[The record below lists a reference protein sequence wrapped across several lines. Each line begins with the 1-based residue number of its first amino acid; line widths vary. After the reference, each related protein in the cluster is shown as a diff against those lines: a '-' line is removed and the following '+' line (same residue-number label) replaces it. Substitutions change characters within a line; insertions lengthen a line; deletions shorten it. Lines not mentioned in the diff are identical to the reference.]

1 MQHRN
6 ARWKPVDAVLAA
18 MFGLGCPPA
27 SAAVGQSYPLKPV
40 RIVVPFAQRRRTGSR
55 RGGWSWG
62 GDGAL
67 PPGLW
72 HRALRRLAIA
82 LVAVVSF
89 LVVPSFAQ
97 PYPSKPVRIVVPFA
111 PGGPNDILARVIAQ
125 KLTEAW
131 GQQVFVENRA
141 GGGTV
146 IGTEVVAKSA
156 PDGHNLLMVSTS
168 HTTNP
173 TLVRKLPFDTLRDL
187 APVILVANSSN
198 VLLAHPSLPA
208 RSVKELIAL
217 AKTRPDQVA
226 YGSGGNG
233 TSTHLSGEMLC
244 QMGGVTMIHVPYK
257 GAGPANIA
265 LISGQITW
273 MFGNAIPS
281 MPLINSGRLR
291 ALAVTGKQPIPAL
304 PGVPT
309 VAATLPGFEANSW
322 YGVSAQGGTPRD
334 VITKLNQDI
343 GRVLRTSDMR
353 ARLEAEG
360 AEAGSG
366 SPEEFGSFFRAEID
380 KWAKVIR
387 SAGIRLE

>member
-1 MQHRN
+1 MQHGSAL
-6 ARWKPVDAVLAA
+6 ARIAGVMLLAC
-18 MFGLGCPPA
+18 LGCGT
-27 SAAVGQSYPLKPV
+27 AAAQNYPV
-40 RIVVPFAQRRRTGSR
+40 
-55 RGGWSWG
+55 
-62 GDGAL
+62 
-67 PPGLW
+67 
-72 HRALRRLAIA
+72 
-82 LVAVVSF
+82 
-89 LVVPSFAQ
+89 
-97 PYPSKPVRIVVPFA
+97 KPVRIVVPFA

-125 KLTEAW
+125 KLTESW

-146 IGTEVVAKSA
+146 IGTEVVAKSP

-187 APVILVANSSN
+187 APVILVANSAN

-208 RSVKELIAL
+208 RSVKELIAV

-233 TSTHLSGEMLC
+233 TSTHLSGEMLS
-244 QMGGVTMIHVPYK
+244 QMGGVKMIHVAYK

-273 MFGNAIPS
+273 MFGNAMPS
-281 MPLINSGRLR
+281 VPYIKSGRLR
-291 ALAVTGKQPIPAL
+291 ALAVTGRRLIPAL

-309 VAATLPGFEANSW
+309 VGATLPGFEANSW
-322 YGVSAQGGTPRD
+322 YGVSVQGGTPRE
-334 VITKLNQDI
+334 VVTKLNLEI
-343 GRVLRTSDMR
+343 GRVLGTSEMR

-366 SPEEFGSFFRAEID
+366 SPEEFGAFFRTEIE
-380 KWAKVIR
+380 KWAKVIKA
-387 SAGIRLE
+387 AGIRLE